1 MTTSGE
7 YKQISEDY
15 LALLRM
21 SAEATG
27 YMLHGLATLFEEEAE
42 LGTERTIPTPGGANV
57 ELNQVNIFNGNLGNE
72 AETSPSQPLSPPP
85 SGQPLPGPFPR
96 EAEFGLG
103 GSDGEGESTVDELI
117 DEFSARFVP
126 TEDKTVALVAATLL
140 DERGVIEENPDTGNR
155 ERVYRADGFTLRQS
169 GEVYSIEDSQG
180 QDAQMQFYLSAS
192 GPVVWGD
199 NRLSQLH
206 KEEFKSVYRHRK
218 TRREP
223 LDLEEGD
230 LSKTVATLGAL
241 APRGSKKVLDDLKG
255 MKAFGF
261 VNHTI
266 NQLGVESSES
276 RVEVKVGGYRLKR
289 ERGEESTTVS
299 IESNDDRGELLSY
312 TARRTEDGISV
323 ELDAIRL
330 DRDDLLRLREI
341 AENSQYLAATSIRD
355 AQPED
360 ASIRDAQPEDASIR
374 DAQPEDASIRDA
386 QPEDASVRD
395 AQPED
400 ASVRDTQTE
409 DASIRDTQTEGVS
422 ISDTQTQDVS
432 IRDTRSQRNPIQSA
446 ETIAPITQPSE
457 ASEAILMTAWPIEVH
472 PVIAKALEYFEPA
485 ELPHVEGEPSEATIF
500 VSDAPARQWRG
511 QMEAQD
517 GQLTEPQQIQA
528 YELCQNHRE
537 FLETK
542 GVVLP
547 TPEALN
553 TYLTQKKTERVRFA
567 ANPEAQISVD
577 LTPAPEASQSEP
589 PGDREVEL

>member
-7 YKQISEDY
+7 HKQISEDY

-27 YMLHGLATLFEEEAE
+27 YMLRGLAALFEEEAK
-42 LGTERTIPTPGGANV
+42 LGTTRTTPTPGGANV

-72 AETSPSQPLSPPP
+72 AETPHSELPSPPP
-85 SGQPLPGPFPR
+85 SGQFLPGPFPKK
-96 EAEFGLG
+96 AEFGRS
-103 GSDGEGESTVDELI
+103 GSESDRKSESTVEELAS
-117 DEFSARFVP
+117 EFSARFVP

-140 DERGVIEENPDTGNR
+140 DERGVVEENPDTGNR

-192 GPVVWGD
+192 RPVVWGE

-218 TRREP
+218 TRSEL
-223 LDLEEGD
+223 LDIEEGD

-261 VNHTI
+261 VNYTI
-266 NQLGVESSES
+266 NQLGVEPSES
-276 RVEVKVGGYRLKR
+276 SVEVKVGGYRLKR

-341 AENSQYLAATSIRD
+341 AENSQYLAATSI
-355 AQPED
+355 Q
-360 ASIRDAQPEDASIR
+360 
-374 DAQPEDASIRDA
+374 DA

-400 ASVRDTQTE
+400 ASIRDTQTE
-409 DASIRDTQTEGVS
+409 DASVRDTQTEGVS

-457 ASEAILMTAWPIEVH
+457 ASEAILMTAWPIEIH
-472 PVIAKALEYFEPA
+472 PVIAKAMEYFEPA
-485 ELPHVEGEPSEATIF
+485 ELPHVQSEPSEATIF